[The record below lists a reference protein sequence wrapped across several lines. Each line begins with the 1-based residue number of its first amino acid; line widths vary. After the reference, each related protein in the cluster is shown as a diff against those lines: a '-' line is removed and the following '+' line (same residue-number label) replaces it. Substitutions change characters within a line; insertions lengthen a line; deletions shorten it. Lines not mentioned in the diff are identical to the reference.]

1 MIPTPG
7 TLDSMATVEQRLS
20 QVEADQQADR
30 NVIRAELRG
39 LGLGV
44 QLVRSDVQEV
54 STKMDAGQ
62 DETRARL
69 IGLNERLVVVESDLG
84 EVKADV
90 AEIKSTLAE
99 VLRRLPEPP
108 A

>member
-1 MIPTPG
+1 MTG
-7 TLDSMATVEQRLS
+7 TLGDMATVEQRLG

-44 QLVRSDVQEV
+44 QLVRADVQEV
-54 STKMDAGQ
+54 SVKVDAGQ

-69 IGLNERLVVVESDLG
+69 VGLDDRLGAVESDIG
-84 EVKADV
+84 
-90 AEIKSTLAE
+90 EIKSTLAE